1 MRQFIFDS
9 WNGIMDAKH
18 NPLKHIDSLHVRH
31 IVLQSLAWM
40 WCIAF
45 SIMVGDFM
53 IFGTSVVAHAAL
65 IAAIVLTVGTFETAK
80 RRPQTFNFIKGYHSM
95 GRSRGYI
102 WTSGPN
108 GQLVK
113 TKLPAGDPGGE
124 HE

>member
-1 MRQFIFDS
+1 MF
-9 WNGIMDAKH
+9 
-18 NPLKHIDSLHVRH
+18 
-31 IVLQSLAWM
+31 
-40 WCIAF
+40 
-45 SIMVGDFM
+45 
-53 IFGTSVVAHAAL
+53 FGTSVVAHATL
-65 IAAIVLTVGTFETAK
+65 IAAIVVTVGTFETAK
-80 RRPQTFNFIKGYHSM
+80 HRPQTFNFIKGYHSM